1 MDGSLTPLDVMLL
14 RDEIQPENPV
24 ISFEGRGG
32 GPQCSLP
39 NIRHPKGAKKS
50 DDSPTLEVGGQ
61 KPLKKTFEVDFPIA
75 L

>member
-14 RDEIQPENPV
+14 RDEFQPENPV
-24 ISFEGRGG
+24 TGGG